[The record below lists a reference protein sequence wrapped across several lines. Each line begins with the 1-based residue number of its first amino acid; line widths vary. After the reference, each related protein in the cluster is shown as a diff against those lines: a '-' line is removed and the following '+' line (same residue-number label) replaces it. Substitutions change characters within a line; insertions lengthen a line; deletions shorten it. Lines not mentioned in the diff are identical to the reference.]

1 MDSFPWSLF
10 SPWSQTIGKFVND
23 PVTNWQDFFNP
34 QVTFNYNPQDVPI
47 EAHVLSKVGS
57 YGSQLSTLIDVIDV
71 LQKHIVRDAATPAA
85 DLKALI
91 AFDKLRNTAQVAV
104 DQFRALALPTADD
117 IVGATKA
124 LKERD
129 PGGAQNLRE
138 RLNGVFDTADD
149 QPQ

>member
-47 EAHVLSKVGS
+47 EAHVLSRVGS
-57 YGSQLSTLIDVIDV
+57 YGSQLGTLIYVIDI
-71 LQKHIVRDAATPAA
+71 LQKKLSRDGMDEA
-85 DLKALI
+85 DLAALKA
-91 AFDKLRNTAQVAV
+91 FEKLRDRATKAV
-104 DQFRALALPTADD
+104 EEFRGLVTADD

-124 LKERD
+124 LQQRD
-129 PGGAQNLRE
+129 PEGAKALRE
-138 RLNGVFDTADD
+138 RLNTVLDSAHS
-149 QPQ
+149 